1 MGEWKK
7 MNLHDTLIDI
17 ESENQQFI
25 ESMGFEKKGLLR
37 YENDKDILSMW
48 MIL

>member
-25 ESMGFEKKGLLR
+25 ESMGFEKKV
-37 YENDKDILSMW
+37 Y
-48 MIL
+48 